1 MNDDPSNNENQEQLN
16 ENLQNR
22 VSVLEKLLTDTEK
35 RAKSFEQDWSK
46 LFDQNKSLREE
57 NHSLQHSYENLRIQK
72 GGFGFK
78 TLLASGMG
86 GFFTALLLCFV
97 YVKLIKPKPDHVV
110 VFEKFR
116 RENQFDFEY
125 QLSQGNFDA
134 VEIQL
139 QKCENQPEFK
149 AVSPE
154 IHFTRKILGATRR
167 FCKPDQ

>member
-1 MNDDPSNNENQEQLN
+1 MNNDPSNNENREQLI

-22 VSVLEKLLTDTEK
+22 VSELEKLLNDTEK

-46 LFDQNKSLREE
+46 LFDLNKSMREE
-57 NHSLQHSYENLRIQK
+57 NHRLQHSYENLRIQK

-97 YVKLIKPKPDHVV
+97 YVKLKPKPDHVV

-116 RENQFDFEY
+116 QENQFDFEY

-134 VEIQL
+134 VEMQL
-139 QKCENQPEFK
+139 QKCAAQPDFK
-149 AVSPE
+149 AVYPE

-167 FCKPDQ
+167 FCKPDK